1 MNKSLKTS
9 LKMIEGLG
17 KLFYGVY
24 GYGPRTR
31 LIKAKRDW
39 EDALE
44 VFLRHYA
51 FERLSGFPRYSN
63 AGIQAIKSVA
73 GSSKK
78 PPITA
83 IYLLQ
88 LCLLSFS

>member
-1 MNKSLKTS
+1 
-9 LKMIEGLG
+9 MIEGLG